1 MSCPLRKFGFSPGF
15 VVSLSAGRC
24 PLGGRDMLI
33 IRDYEDGDRLPL
45 SILYQSIRRQEFSWV
60 KKGEATLDEFARDT
74 KGEAILVADD
84 DGYPA
89 GFLSIWTPSKFI
101 HCLYVDRDCRRRGI
115 GSALIEEAGERYGY
129 PLHLKCMDVN
139 EKAKAFYRDSGWK
152 ITQKEQL
159 SYGLCLLMQLD
170 EKTRKRV

>member
-1 MSCPLRKFGFSPGF
+1 
-15 VVSLSAGRC
+15 
-24 PLGGRDMLI
+24 MLI

-84 DGYPA
+84 DGYPS